1 MLNMLRLNYI
11 LFSLVLCLMS
21 ACSKVGNSVSSK
33 GQPLSTPYS
42 LPAQAYLGLANRQA
56 GEEKSALIIM
66 AAGRAIF
73 EGNAEQGQT
82 WLEGLTNLPPLL
94 DAQKHILLAKI
105 QTLKNRPQEAIRFL
119 SDVHDANQLPLF
131 YQVQYH
137 EILAF
142 SYDATARFPEA
153 IGERIILDKLL
164 PSESDKI
171 RNLRVMWLILTSLPD
186 AELNTMLVEWPD
198 SAELQGWLKLAQIAK
213 MHGLSGGALFER
225 LRAWQAQ
232 YPKHPAE
239 SMLPAAILNGQTHL
253 YPIAKQVALL
263 LPTTGP
269 LSGPG
274 QAVYDGFMAALNQS
288 GAQGRVEVR
297 LYNTALGNVAHLYE
311 QAVSEGADFVV
322 GPLSKP
328 DVAQVASLAHPVPT
342 LLLNDADKAA
352 DQNVY
357 YLTLSP
363 MSEARQVAMKARQES
378 YRHAL
383 IIAPQGHW
391 GDEVTQA
398 FEQQWR
404 ARGGKVE
411 EVLHYNANAPIA
423 KTMRDFLHYTES
435 LTAGAQPARRQ
446 DFDMIFLVA
455 YPSKAREIMPLLR
468 YYYLGRTPVYATS
481 AVYAGS
487 VDLKQDRD
495 LEGLVFC
502 DMPYVFTHDL
512 PNKHWP
518 EPLNSYSRLYSL
530 GMDSYAL
537 THQLNALLLFPA
549 LGVDD
554 KSGVLYL
561 NHNHQ
566 IVRILAWGKFRQGRA
581 EVFSSAF
588 QAPQ

>member
-1 MLNMLRLNYI
+1 MSIHTSRLVCI
-11 LFSLVLCLMS
+11 LVFSLS
-21 ACSKVGNSVSSK
+21 IITACSKVGNTVAPK
-33 GQPLSTPYS
+33 GQPLATPYS
-42 LPAQAYLGLANRQA
+42 LPAQAYLGLANRQV

-73 EGNAEQGQT
+73 EGNGDQGQL
-82 WLEGLTNLPPLL
+82 WLEGLTDLPPLL
-94 DAQKHILLAKI
+94 DAQKHILLAKV
-105 QTLKNRPQEAIRFL
+105 QTLKNRPQEAIRL
-119 SDVHDANQLPLF
+119 LADVHGANQLPLF

-142 SYDATARFPEA
+142 SYDATARFSEA

-164 PSESDKI
+164 PTESEKT
-171 RNLRVMWLILTSLPD
+171 RNRRVMWLTLTSLPD
-186 AELNTMLVEWPD
+186 AELNTMLVEWPNAFD
-198 SAELQGWLKLAQIAK
+198 LQGWLKLAQIAK
-213 MHGLSGGALFER
+213 TRGLSGEALFER

-232 YPKHPAE
+232 YPQHPAQN
-239 SMLPAAILNGQTHL
+239 MLPAAILNGQIHL
-253 YPIAKQVALL
+253 YPTARHVALL

-274 QAVYDGFMAALNQS
+274 QAVYEGFTAALNQA
-288 GAQGRVEVR
+288 GAQEQVDVR
-297 LYNTALGNVAHLYE
+297 IYNTALGNVARLYE

-352 DQNVY
+352 DQNTY

-363 MSEARQVAMKARQES
+363 LSEARQVAMKARQEG
-378 YRHAL
+378 YKHAL
-383 IIAPQGHW
+383 IIAPQGRW

-411 EVLHYNANAPIA
+411 DMFRYDASTPLTKSLRE
-423 KTMRDFLHYTES
+423 FLHYTDS
-435 LTAGAQPARRQ
+435 LTKGSQSARRQ

-468 YYYLGRTPVYATS
+468 YYYLGQTPVYATS
-481 AVYAGS
+481 AVYSGS
-487 VDLKQDRD
+487 VDMKQDRD
-495 LEGLVFC
+495 LEGIIFC
-502 DMPYVFTHDL
+502 DMPYVFSHDL
-512 PNKHWP
+512 PNRHWP
-518 EPLNSYSRLYSL
+518 EPLNSYSRLYAL

-537 THQLNALLLFPA
+537 TRQLNALLLFPA
-549 LGVDD
+549 LGVNE
-554 KSGVLYL
+554 KSGILYL
-561 NHNHQ
+561 NHDHQ

-581 EVFSSAF
+581 EVSSSAF
-588 QAPQ
+588 QSSN